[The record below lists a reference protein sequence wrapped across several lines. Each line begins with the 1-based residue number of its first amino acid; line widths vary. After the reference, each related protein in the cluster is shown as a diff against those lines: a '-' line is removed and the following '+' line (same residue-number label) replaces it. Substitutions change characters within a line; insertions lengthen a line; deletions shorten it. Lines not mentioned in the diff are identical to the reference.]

1 MPRFRYRAIRADGR
15 LVEGMHEAADRDAV
29 LANLR
34 RQGLRPLAVHA
45 GGVSVLARLR
55 SLFAAPSSADGGQG
69 LSEDDRVLLVRELAA
84 LLGAGLPLTESL
96 QAIARQREAPGAAA
110 CARVLRDQVAR
121 GVTLSQAI
129 GRLGARA
136 FPPFVRGMVRSGE
149 AGGRLA
155 EVLADLADQLEEQ
168 RRLRREIR
176 SALTYPTLVLVTAA
190 GAIAILLFAVI
201 PEFAPLFADAGDT
214 LPASAR
220 FVLWLSDFLRRWWW
234 SLPLVGGGLWV
245 GLVAWV
251 RVPDNRARLD
261 ALVLR
266 VPRFGSLL
274 HRLEAVRFARTLGS
288 LLESGVDLL
297 PALQMAGEALRN
309 RALARRLEES
319 LPAVRR
325 GEGLAR
331 ALRGQEFFPPI
342 AQQMLEAGERSG
354 ALARMLKHAAA
365 MMEDDTRREIQ
376 GLLSLLVP
384 VVTLLLGIIVALIVG
399 SVMSAILASYDLA
412 L

>member
-1 MPRFRYRAIRADGR
+1 MPRFRYRAVRADGR
-15 LVEGMHEAADRDAV
+15 LVEGVHDAADREAALV
-29 LANLR
+29 ALR

-45 GGVSVLARLR
+45 GGATGWARLR
-55 SLFAAPSSADGGQG
+55 ALFASSPDGGG
-69 LSEDDRVLLVRELAA
+69 ERLSEDDRVLLVRELAA
-84 LLGAGLPLTESL
+84 LLGAGLPLAESL

-110 CARVLRDQVAR
+110 CARRLLDQVSR

-129 GRLGARA
+129 GHLGARA

-176 SALTYPTLVLVTAA
+176 SALTYPVLVLVIAA

-201 PEFAPLFADAGDT
+201 PEFAPLFADAGET
-214 LPASAR
+214 LPTSAR
-220 FVLWLSDFLRRWWW
+220 IVLWLSQSLRRWWW
-234 SLPLVGGGLWV
+234 SLPLVGGILWLV
-245 GLVAWV
+245 LVAWL
-251 RVPDNRARLD
+251 RAPDNRARLD
-261 ALVLR
+261 AAVLR
-266 VPRFGSLL
+266 LPRFGSLL
-274 HRLEAVRFARTLGS
+274 HRLETVRFARTLGS

-297 PALQMAGEALRN
+297 PALAMAGKALRN
-309 RALARRLEES
+309 RALARRLDEA

-325 GEGLAR
+325 GEGLSR
-331 ALRGQEFFPPI
+331 ALRGQDFFPPL

-365 MMEDDTRREIQ
+365 MMEDDARREIQ
-376 GLLSLLVP
+376 SLLSLLVP
-384 VVTLLLGIIVALIVG
+384 VVTLLLGVIVALIVG